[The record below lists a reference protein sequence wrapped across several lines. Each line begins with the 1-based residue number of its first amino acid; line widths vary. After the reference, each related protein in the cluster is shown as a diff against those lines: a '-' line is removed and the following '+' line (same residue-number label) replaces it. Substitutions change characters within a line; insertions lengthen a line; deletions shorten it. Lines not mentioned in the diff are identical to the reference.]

1 MMMNIVFWRK
11 LLKSVC
17 YMCIYLCERHA
28 ESLKAGHKENE
39 NNHLNDRRFIMVIIN
54 GVCKTF
60 VTTTLVERWIV
71 TRESSAFARFLI
83 ILNIYRALFDFLTS
97 SSLYSPQSVSCTLC
111 SKCSIFSTRYFC
123 FNFFLVLYDYNLL
136 SVLALCQW
144 TKEVHG
150 RNEWY

>member
-17 YMCIYLCERHA
+17 YICIFLCERHA

-83 ILNIYRALFDFLTS
+83 MFNVYRALFDFRTS
-97 SSLYSPQSVSCTLC
+97 SCSRNGLHALC
-111 SKCSIFSTRYFC
+111 SNCSIFSTRYFC

-136 SVLALCQW
+136 NVLALCQW

>member
-1 MMMNIVFWRK
+1 
-11 LLKSVC
+11 
-17 YMCIYLCERHA
+17 MCIFLCERHA

-60 VTTTLVERWIV
+60 LTTTLLVERRLV

-123 FNFFLVLYDYNLL
+123 FNFFLTPSDYDLG
-136 SVLALCQW
+136 SMSMDKGSAW
-144 TKEVHG
+144 EK
-150 RNEWY
+150 

>member
-1 MMMNIVFWRK
+1 
-11 LLKSVC
+11 
-17 YMCIYLCERHA
+17 MCIFLCERHA
-28 ESLKAGHKENE
+28 ESLKAGHKENK
-39 NNHLNDRRFIMVIIN
+39 NNNLKERRFIMVIIN

-60 VTTTLVERWIV
+60 LTTTLLVERRLV

-123 FNFFLVLYDYNLL
+123 FNFFLTPSDYDLG
-136 SVLALCQW
+136 SMSMDKGSAW
-144 TKEVHG
+144 EK
-150 RNEWY
+150 